1 MAGFW
6 GCDPSDGMT
15 LPGAARLDRAL
26 AKVEADA
33 TDANTIKAA
42 AEIVLFTARQ
52 RSRSKRVRRTGRVSA
67 RKDRGVI
74 RFGSAAVPWT
84 VPSHF
89 GHGSPQSPRP
99 QGGWMPRNPFL
110 FDARDDRE
118 EEVVDLFLRRTTEA
132 IRKAG
137 LG

>member
-1 MAGFW
+1 
-6 GCDPSDGMT
+6 MT

-26 AKVEADA
+26 RQVEEDA
-33 TDANTIKAA
+33 TDANTLKAA
-42 AEIVLFTARQ
+42 AEVVLFTAKQ
-52 RSRSKRVRRTGRVSA
+52 RSRSRRVRRTGRVSV
-67 RKDRGVI
+67 RKSSGVI
-74 RFGSAAVPWT
+74 RFGSTAVPWT

-89 GHGSPQSPRP
+89 GHGSPGAPRA
-99 QGGWMPRNPFL
+99 QGGWMPKNPFL
-110 FDARDDRE
+110 FDARDENE